1 MTKGSKNYFTNQKK
15 VLCIWVVYHLIDA
28 IILNGM
34 SRSKYIFLD
43 TDTLK
48 VVNGRVRVS
57 NLALQGEI

>member
-15 VLCIWVVYHLIDA
+15 VLIDA

-57 NLALQGEI
+57 FSNLALLGEI

>member
-1 MTKGSKNYFTNQKK
+1 MLRLRVQKITSQTRK
-15 VLCIWVVYHLIDA
+15 RSYVYHLIDA
-28 IILNGM
+28 IIVNGM

-57 NLALQGEI
+57 NLALLGEI

>member
-15 VLCIWVVYHLIDA
+15 VLIDA

-57 NLALQGEI
+57 NLALLGEI

>member
-1 MTKGSKNYFTNQKK
+1 MLRLRVQKITSQTRK
-15 VLCIWVVYHLIDA
+15 RSYVYYHLIDA

-57 NLALQGEI
+57 NMALLGEI